1 MESKVAKLQEAT
13 EQSLQDVTNAKSEYD
28 DSLFRL
34 KSAKE
39 LLQAMDKEDQEKMMI
54 NDTKLPELLE
64 LHSIAKQ
71 RYEEAKVRYET
82 NDRYLTMLL
91 DKLNKS

>member
-1 MESKVAKLQEAT
+1 MDKVAKLQKAT
-13 EQSLQDVTNAKSEYD
+13 EQSLQDVTKAKSEYD

-34 KSAKE
+34 NSAKE
-39 LLQAMDKEDQEKMMI
+39 LLQAMDKEDQEKIMI
-54 NDTKLPELLE
+54 NDTKIPELLE

-91 DKLNKS
+91 AKLNK